1 LVNEIEWGML
11 VKNRMISLD
20 KDFKEVL
27 ARGTMYQSPLFGML
41 VLEKD
46 KKDLTRFGL
55 IVSKKIDKRAVVR
68 NRIRRVV
75 LESVRL
81 SLDKI
86 KNGYLV
92 VFLTKKKL
100 IDLGMREVKRE
111 VCLGLKKAGLLN
123 R

>member
-1 LVNEIEWGML
+1 ML

-41 VLEKD
+41 VLKSDEKG
-46 KKDLTRFGL
+46 LTKFGL

-68 NRIRRVV
+68 NRVRRVL

-81 SLDKI
+81 KLSEIED
-86 KNGYLV
+86 GYLV
-92 VFLTKKKL
+92 VFLAKKKL
-100 IDLGMREVKRE
+100 VGLRVEEVKRE
-111 VCLGLKKAGLLN
+111 VYSGLKKARLLSK
-123 R
+123 

>member
-1 LVNEIEWGML
+1 
-11 VKNRMISLD
+11 MIS
-20 KDFKEVL
+20 KRKEFEEVL
-27 ARGTMYQSPLFGML
+27 RDGVMHQSPLFGML
-41 VLEKD
+41 VLKKD
-46 KKDLTRFGL
+46 GKDLTRFGL

-100 IDLGMREVKRE
+100 IGLGVKEVKKE
-111 VCLGLKKAGLLN
+111 VDFGLRKMGLLN
-123 R
+123 E